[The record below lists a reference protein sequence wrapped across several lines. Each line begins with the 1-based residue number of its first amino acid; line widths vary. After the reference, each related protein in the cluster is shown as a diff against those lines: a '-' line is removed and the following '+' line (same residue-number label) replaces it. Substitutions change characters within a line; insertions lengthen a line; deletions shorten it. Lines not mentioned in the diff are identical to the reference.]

1 MGLGRIGALVFVAAV
16 SALLMFLYMRLDQKD
31 VVRCDVH
38 PHITTAGLKAL
49 RDNLDRAR
57 TAAFNATLAD
67 KHDQEAAFKA
77 GEQAAA
83 EEFQYDLRTQ
93 VGDEY
98 LRHRRAMDN
107 CF

>member
-1 MGLGRIGALVFVAAV
+1 MGLGRIGGFVFVAVVA
-16 SALLMFLYMRLDQKD
+16 ALLTFVYMRFDQKD
-31 VVRCDVH
+31 VLRCDIH
-38 PHITTAGLKAL
+38 PRISQAGLKAL

-57 TAAFNATLAD
+57 TAAYNATLAD

-77 GEQAAA
+77 GEQAA
-83 EEFQYDLRTQ
+83 EESFEYDLRTA